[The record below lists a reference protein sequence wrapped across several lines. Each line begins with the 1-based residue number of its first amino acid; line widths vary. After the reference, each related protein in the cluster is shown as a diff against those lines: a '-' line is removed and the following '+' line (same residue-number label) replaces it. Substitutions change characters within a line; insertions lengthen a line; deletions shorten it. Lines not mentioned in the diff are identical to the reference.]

1 MSEIEVFHDESLTD
15 SSDPP
20 AAVQSTSAPQDNS
33 TEPAAAIRGRRP
45 SRTTAANASKRRSP
59 PSPSPPRQQP
69 PSPASSYTSVFSHA
83 PSAENWTVA
92 GLRQVITSAGVIIP
106 RRSSKADLLA
116 LYNSLQ
122 SGELQK
128 SSPPLKS
135 ATTAS
140 KSRKSPYS
148 RPGPIFTPSRTG
160 LRPPNRSGRPSASLG
175 RAPDVA
181 ALSPHLPRASTERQL
196 AIQPSEEPAFASTSH
211 LTRTSTP
218 PSAAYS
224 YTQPRTNEPLPY
236 PWPAAPPLTASP
248 TPSAQAP
255 APAYPPPFPPP
266 LSVHQ
271 ALSGSNL
278 PQSTQTPAI
287 PPLFHTVSSVPGAP
301 FSLSTA
307 SPLPIPPNALALEP
321 PPVANSIRS
330 QILSEIQ
337 NIGTGGGSTPHPST
351 SLFRT
356 DIPLNHPLKPLLEA
370 SLNSILQAVSPRTL
384 QSYLTAWKSFKTFH
398 STYNLPFPTFSL
410 LAITSFIS
418 HLNINKKLQTSSI
431 KGYLS
436 GLQFFHKLLYGS
448 PSAHIA
454 NSQTSLLIKGIQ
466 KTNPTRPDSR
476 QPITLK
482 ILTKCISTLRRGYH
496 SIHTAR
502 TLDAMFILA
511 FFGFLR
517 CSELAIS
524 SSFDPAIHPTISD
537 LAVLEDETI
546 SYTIKQS
553 KTDQTK
559 KGHFIYIFNLQSPIL
574 PYQTLLAFLHLRKS
588 QSKLP
593 SDPLFT
599 DDSNRPVTR
608 FWFQKHLKAVLHLSD
623 TPAGNFSSHS
633 FRIGAA
639 TTAAHKG
646 LSQQQIQEL
655 GRWSSEAFKSY
666 IRSDRSHIKEAHQT
680 LIGHPL

>member
-45 SRTTAANASKRRSP
+45 SHTTAANASKRRSP
-59 PSPSPPRQQP
+59 RPGCRSPQP
-69 PSPASSYTSVFSHA
+69 PPSSSFHRTTARNPAQRKASLRLHKPPHQNKHASVSGIQLHA
-83 PSAENWTVA
+83 ASDQRTPPLPMA
-92 GLRQVITSAGVIIP
+92 
-106 RRSSKADLLA
+106 RSSATHGQPYSINASPGARLPP
-116 LYNSLQ
+116 
-122 SGELQK
+122 
-128 SSPPLKS
+128 PPL
-135 ATTAS
+135 
-140 KSRKSPYS
+140 
-148 RPGPIFTPSRTG
+148 
-160 LRPPNRSGRPSASLG
+160 
-175 RAPDVA
+175 
-181 ALSPHLPRASTERQL
+181 
-196 AIQPSEEPAFASTSH
+196 
-211 LTRTSTP
+211 
-218 PSAAYS
+218 
-224 YTQPRTNEPLPY
+224 
-236 PWPAAPPLTASP
+236 
-248 TPSAQAP
+248 
-255 APAYPPPFPPP
+255 FPPP

-278 PQSTQTPAI
+278 PQSSTQTPAI
-287 PPLFHTVSSVPGAP
+287 PPLFHAVSSVPGAP

-307 SPLPIPPNALALEP
+307 SPLPIPPNTLALEP

-537 LAVLEDETI
+537 LAVLDDETI

-623 TPAGNFSSHS
+623 TPAGNFSSHW

>member
-1 MSEIEVFHDESLTD
+1 MLDDRNTSRQVSLRTVMLIKYISFAKLATLQATRMFSACPAKVTNPPPPPPPFSSAYRSNLACGYLHLQRRPPHLIFLFYFLERPPAPVANASTSLPLLAAQADQALQPFSPNITNYVACSRSKREAPSARNMSEIEVFRDESPTD

-20 AAVQSTSAPQDNS
+20 AAVQSTSDPQDNS
-33 TEPAAAIRGRRP
+33 TEPVAAIRARRP
-45 SRTTAANASKRRSP
+45 SRITAANASKRRSP

-69 PSPASSYTSVFSHA
+69 PSPASSYASVFSHA

-92 GLRQVITSAGVIIP
+92 ELRQVLTSAGVIIP
-106 RRSSKADLLA
+106 RRSSKSDLLA

-128 SSPPLKS
+128 FLPSTQISDHSEQEPQITLLAAPAQPSL
-135 ATTAS
+135 
-140 KSRKSPYS
+140 PQ
-148 RPGPIFTPSRTG
+148 GPA
-160 LRPPNRSGRPSASLG
+160 RSGRPSASLG
-175 RAPDVA
+175 RAPDAA

-196 AIQPSEEPAFASTSH
+196 ATQPSEEPAFASTSR

-255 APAYPPPFPPP
+255 APVYPPPP

-278 PQSTQTPAI
+278 PQSSTQTPAI
-287 PPLFHTVSSVPGAP
+287 PPLFHAVSSVPGAP

-330 QILSEIQ
+330 QILPEIQ
-337 NIGTGGGSTPHPST
+337 NIGTGGRSTPHPST

-418 HLNINKKLQTSSI
+418 HLNINKTPNH
-431 KGYLS
+431 
-436 GLQFFHKLLYGS
+436 FH
-448 PSAHIA
+448 
-454 NSQTSLLIKGIQ
+454 
-466 KTNPTRPDSR
+466 
-476 QPITLK
+476 
-482 ILTKCISTLRRGYH
+482 
-496 SIHTAR
+496 
-502 TLDAMFILA
+502 
-511 FFGFLR
+511 
-517 CSELAIS
+517 
-524 SSFDPAIHPTISD
+524 
-537 LAVLEDETI
+537 
-546 SYTIKQS
+546 
-553 KTDQTK
+553 
-559 KGHFIYIFNLQSPIL
+559 
-574 PYQTLLAFLHLRKS
+574 
-588 QSKLP
+588 
-593 SDPLFT
+593 
-599 DDSNRPVTR
+599 
-608 FWFQKHLKAVLHLSD
+608 
-623 TPAGNFSSHS
+623 
-633 FRIGAA
+633 
-639 TTAAHKG
+639 
-646 LSQQQIQEL
+646 
-655 GRWSSEAFKSY
+655 
-666 IRSDRSHIKEAHQT
+666 
-680 LIGHPL
+680 